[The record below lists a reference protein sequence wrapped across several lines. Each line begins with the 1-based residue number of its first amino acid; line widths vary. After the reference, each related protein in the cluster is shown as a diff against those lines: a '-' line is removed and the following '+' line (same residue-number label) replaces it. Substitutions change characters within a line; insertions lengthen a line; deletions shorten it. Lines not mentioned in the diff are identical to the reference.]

1 MRNHSLVNITSGSR
15 WSKRIHMHAKSC
27 GWPRHK
33 ANMQWYYL
41 YSFPAVLLSFHYE
54 NLSRIVEK
62 NYLVGSPDS
71 NSNPVCFFT
80 VLKIIQCFCLCF
92 CNQWHG
98 SDSWLAEV
106 KGLHKTALAFILRRT
121 RKGTHSVVL
130 ALGRPR
136 LLFLW
141 SPNITSWENHSAWT
155 S

>member
-15 WSKRIHMHAKSC
+15 WSKRIHMHAESC
-27 GWPRHK
+27 GWPRPK
-33 ANMQWYYL
+33 ANMQWYYS
-41 YSFPAVLLSFHYE
+41 YSFPDVLLSFHCE
-54 NLSRIVEK
+54 NLSRIVET
-62 NYLVGSPDS
+62 NYFVHSPDS
-71 NSNPVCFFT
+71 NSNPVHFS
-80 VLKIIQCFCLCF
+80 VLKFIQCFCLRF

-98 SDSWLAEV
+98 ADSWRAGVNRLY
-106 KGLHKTALAFILRRT
+106 KTALAFILRRT
-121 RKGTHSVVL
+121 RKGTRSVVL